1 MARFR
6 RYIAGAALVVA
17 AMMVAACGT
26 TQVAQTP
33 TPPPPTPPPP
43 PPPAFSVVS
52 TSPVEGATV
61 VPVNT
66 GISIK
71 FSLPV
76 ATAGA
81 GDPCAPGNIQIA
93 PPPLVPYACSVAGDG
108 VTVNLTGGLLRGS
121 TPHTVTVRPQVS
133 SSTGVQLGNP
143 FPLHFSTGPGAFQV
157 GLPAFAAAQWGTV
170 ASPNGVG
177 AVIQAGLFTGDC
189 EVFLTGPCALLASSD
204 GNPVRLRAFFAF
216 DLAPLGAPLSSPASV
231 IIAAQLRGTQSL
243 IAGDPYD
250 VFAGGGPVV
259 VDGVSYLQNGAL
271 DWPGDYNQ
279 APITGPVLW
288 FTTNTLQP
296 ETVDVTEIVRR
307 AAAATTYVGFRVRWN
322 TASGLIDNT
331 DFLGDDDLVGV
342 VGPSVTVFVLNP

>member
-1 MARFR
+1 
-6 RYIAGAALVVA
+6 
-17 AMMVAACGT
+17 
-26 TQVAQTP
+26 
-33 TPPPPTPPPP
+33 
-43 PPPAFSVVS
+43 VVS
-52 TSPVEGATV
+52 TSPANGATV

-81 GDPCAPGNIQIA
+81 GDPCAAGNIQIA
-93 PPPLVPYACSVAGDG
+93 PAPLVPYACSVAGDG

-121 TPHTVTVRPQVS
+121 MPHTVTVRPQVS

-143 FPLHFSTGPGAFQV
+143 YQFSFSTGPGAFQV
-157 GLPAFAAAQWGTV
+157 VLPAFGQWGTV

-177 AVIQAGLFTGDC
+177 GVIQGGLITGDC
-189 EVFLTGPCALLASSD
+189 EDFEVDVAPCALLESSD
-204 GNPVRLRAFFAF
+204 DNPVRLRAFFAF

-231 IIAAQLRGTQSL
+231 IIAAHLRGTQSL
-243 IAGDPYD
+243 TAGNPYD

-322 TASGLIDNT
+322 TASEFIDNT
-331 DFLGDDDLVGV
+331 DANGDNDLVGV